1 MKHFIRKHC
10 FCTYLYC
17 TLSQTMIKNHK
28 VFGNTSIIP
37 MVGKVI
43 LLLVNAQ
50 QVIKGCYNFRESS
63 TILGYNKPWTCY

>member
-1 MKHFIRKHC
+1 
-10 FCTYLYC
+10 
-17 TLSQTMIKNHK
+17 MIKNHK
-28 VFGNTSIIP
+28 VFGNTSIIT

-63 TILGYNKPWTCY
+63 TILGFNKPWTCY